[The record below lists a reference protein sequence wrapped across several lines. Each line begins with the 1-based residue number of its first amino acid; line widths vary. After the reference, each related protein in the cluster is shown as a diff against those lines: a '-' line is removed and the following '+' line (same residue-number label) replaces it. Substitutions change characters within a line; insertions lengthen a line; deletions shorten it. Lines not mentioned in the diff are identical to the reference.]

1 MFIANFILIRK
12 VIIINKIYDLIVT
25 SNLYKS
31 NIKVTATDLSSA
43 SNLAKIKFNK
53 MFKQGNNIKVQLNPN
68 DLRNHIDEILTS
80 LVES

>member
-12 VIIINKIYDLIVT
+12 VIIRNKIYDLIVT

-31 NIKVTATDLSSA
+31 NIKVTAPDLSSA
-43 SNLAKIKFNK
+43 SNLAKIKFNR
-53 MFKQGNNIKVQLNPN
+53 MFKQENNVKVQLNPN

>member
-1 MFIANFILIRK
+1 M
-12 VIIINKIYDLIVT
+12 NKIYDLIVT

-31 NIKVTATDLSSA
+31 NIKVTAPDLSSA
-43 SNLAKIKFNK
+43 SNLAKIKFNR
-53 MFKQGNNIKVQLNPN
+53 MFKQENNVKVKLNPN

>member
-1 MFIANFILIRK
+1 
-12 VIIINKIYDLIVT
+12 
-25 SNLYKS
+25 
-31 NIKVTATDLSSA
+31 
-43 SNLAKIKFNK
+43 

>member
-1 MFIANFILIRK
+1 M
-12 VIIINKIYDLIVT
+12 NKIYDLIVT

-31 NIKVTATDLSSA
+31 NIKVTAPDLSSA

>member
-1 MFIANFILIRK
+1 M
-12 VIIINKIYDLIVT
+12 NKIYDLIVT

-31 NIKVTATDLSSA
+31 NIKVTAPDLSSA
-43 SNLAKIKFNK
+43 PNLAKIKFNK